1 MNKKRKRV
9 CFVCYGLGIGGIE
22 KCLVN
27 LIKGYTRILIVCNHI
42 YPYCFDTDT
51 LLGIS
56 AVSYLNVA
64 ELCVSHAVTIEHRS
78 LCICCPCKYTHS
90 RHRYGRCIQL
100 FRVAS

>member
-1 MNKKRKRV
+1 
-9 CFVCYGLGIGGIE
+9 
-22 KCLVN
+22 
-27 LIKGYTRILIVCNHI
+27 
-42 YPYCFDTDT
+42 

-64 ELCVSHAVTIEHRS
+64 ELCVSHTVTIEHRS